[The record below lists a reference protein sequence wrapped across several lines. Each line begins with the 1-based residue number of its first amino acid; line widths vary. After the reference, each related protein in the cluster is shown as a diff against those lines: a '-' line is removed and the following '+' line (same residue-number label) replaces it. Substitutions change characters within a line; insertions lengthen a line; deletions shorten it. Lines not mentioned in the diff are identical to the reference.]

1 MLNFVPV
8 FLNEFVQLTITVLP
22 YFLIGVG
29 SGAFIEAYVKTDTLI
44 KYLNKGL
51 GSVVNGSILGAIL
64 PGCACATI
72 PMAEGLKSKGSNLGT
87 VASFIMSSP
96 LLAPQTLIFGMMLL
110 LRSKYLQRKLKLSTH
125 SFNSNMRYF

>member
-64 PGCACATI
+64 PGCACATV

-96 LLAPQTLIFGMMLL
+96 LLAPQTLILTYG
-110 LRSKYLQRKLKLSTH
+110 
-125 SFNSNMRYF
+125 